1 MKRNTLIG
9 LAVAAVVALV
19 MGVVAY
25 QTWFAPVDAKTVD
38 QDFPDL
44 GTSSQSGSHSDAQ
57 PTALRSGS
65 FTGADDFHYAS
76 GTVDL
81 YRAAD
86 GTYVLRFEDY
96 DARSG
101 PDVYLYLTKNAGD
114 ASTAAV
120 EGDGLRILV
129 PGGANGGQATLRGNF
144 NVDLPAGTDALAY
157 GGITIWCDDFN
168 QFFGS
173 APLA

>member
-1 MKRNTLIG
+1 MKRKLLIG
-9 LAVAAVVALV
+9 LAVAAVIALV
-19 MGVVAY
+19 MGVVVY

-38 QDFPDL
+38 QEFPDL
-44 GTSSQSGSHSDAQ
+44 GAGTTTGASVPA
-57 PTALRSGS
+57 PLRSGA
-65 FTGADDFHYAS
+65 FAGADDFHYAR
-76 GTVDL
+76 GTVEL

-86 GTYVLRFEDY
+86 GTFVLRFEDY

-101 PDVYLYLTKNAGD
+101 PDVYLYLTKSAGD
-114 ASTAAV
+114 SSTSAV
-120 EGDGLRILV
+120 EGEGLRIFV

-144 NVDLPAGTDALAY
+144 NVELPAGTDALAY